1 MEVRE
6 LPFVSQQFEIGLRQ
20 PNNQTFNEM
29 IQAGQEIYIQKL
41 HSTNEDVLVLEDRHW
56 PVVGLNDQNKR
67 LLETLLFENR
77 SRLCWVD
84 VSFPKN
90 QDPSEIYI
98 KGRSFIRHHVLTNN
112 DQQFVIGISDWVF
125 DDLHK
130 LFFKKENRDRQR
142 VVEWLRNEFIISS
155 KAGPCFLISSGD
167 PSNFNLEVNSFRLH
181 GRKIALII
189 DRTGG
194 YLKIERIIRSQR
206 ANPEQAVILMQ
217 GELAFHDIS
226 VAFKMEKTGLTE
238 LDAIIQQSA
247 GSYLGIWKE
256 YNQIERTILQDR
268 ARQAGWLDYKKIWP
282 IPEGWRLEINKQPG
296 NARRLEEFGS
306 MEEIDLEVASEL
318 PKEMQLEEEEE
329 ITSDDDGEIP
339 SPVSLLSKEVT
350 GMPVKCVGIDAER
363 MTIDIRLSDVE
374 DERVPPE
381 LGVLFVSVSG
391 DRYRLRRREFAWQRV
406 RFMQNPIP
414 GLGFLLEQSLKFL
427 TRDYKARKISSK
439 DLRKYF
445 EVEPTDRQ
453 RMAIQAAINT
463 PDIALIQGPPGTG
476 KTRVITAL
484 NKALSDEQ
492 SFVDNKPGSILLTS
506 YQHDA
511 VENVAGLSS
520 VYGLPAIK
528 IGNRRTKD
536 KSYDPSTAWRK
547 KLVEE
552 LLNDPQRQITTP
564 VRDVYNRVKVLMIG
578 YVKSPPD
585 AKVTGQILRDVL
597 SASLDYISLE
607 LRDSLIELIHQVE
620 MNIAHRNFAEDAEN
634 QTIVQ
639 ATRRL
644 RIEQDSFNDDGARN
658 ALILKNRLKNLTWV
672 LPDDLEILS
681 TAADWVDDENLPP
694 FLPKL
699 ADLQARILDRYIK
712 ATPLDKAGL
721 VNADVERILTLII
734 EALYQYSCDHPDNAA
749 ELVTQRFIFD
759 LENDPQ
765 GAFKTLESYSFVLA
779 ATCQQSVGQSMQRRR
794 RDEPKESNLD
804 FDTVIVDEA
813 SRSNPLDLLI
823 PLSLAR
829 RRIILVGDH
838 RQLPHML
845 EPSVEKKL
853 NQSSNETQDYLRMSL
868 FERLFRHLQDLQKQ
882 DGITRTITLDRQYRM
897 HPILGEFVSD
907 TFYKPHGEGFHS
919 DHLNPIDYS
928 HEVHDYLGKVAV
940 WKHLSNTKGSE
951 RGGQSKFRVV
961 EARWIASETRK
972 ILDTHPHYS
981 VGIITFYS
989 TQVQQILKEMA
1000 IEEIGLT
1007 EQVDGIHQIK
1017 SIFLHTS
1024 DGEER
1029 LRVGIVDAFQGKE
1042 FDIVL
1047 LSLVRSNGQVADD
1060 EASLRRKYGFLT
1072 LENRLCVAMSRQKK
1086 LLIVV
1091 GDADMLTSQMAD
1103 KAVHGLVAFHQLCGG
1118 DHGIRISA

>member
-1 MEVRE
+1 MKIEE
-6 LPFVSQQFEIGLRQ
+6 LPRVSQQFEISLRPQ
-20 PNNQTFNEM
+20 SNPTFNEV
-29 IQAGQEIYIQKL
+29 IQAGQEAYIKKL
-41 HSTNEDVLVLEDRHW
+41 HSTNEDLLVLGDRHW
-56 PVVGLNDQNKR
+56 PVIGLNDQNKR
-67 LLETLLFENR
+67 LLEALLFENR
-77 SRLCWVD
+77 PRLCWVD
-84 VSFPKN
+84 VSSPKN
-90 QDPSEIYI
+90 QETAIIHI
-98 KGRSFIRHHVLTNN
+98 KGRNFIRHHVLTNN
-112 DQQFVIGISDWVF
+112 SQQIVIGISDWVF

-130 LFFKKENRDRQR
+130 LFFKKENQDRKQ
-142 VVEWLRNEFIISS
+142 VVEWLRDEFIISS
-155 KAGPCFLISSGD
+155 KSGPCFLISSGEG
-167 PSNFNLEVNSFRLH
+167 SNFDIDVNSFRLH

-189 DRTGG
+189 DKNSG
-194 YLKIERIIRSQR
+194 YQKIERIIRSQR
-206 ANPEQAVILMQ
+206 ENPEQAVTLIQ
-217 GELAFHDIS
+217 GELDFRDFS
-226 VAFKMEKTGLTE
+226 VASKMEKTRHTE

-256 YNQIERTILQDR
+256 YNQIERAILQDR
-268 ARQAGWLDYKKIWP
+268 ARQAGSLDYRKSWP

-318 PKEMQLEEEEE
+318 PKEMQLEDIEE
-329 ITSDDDGEIP
+329 IISDDGEIP
-339 SPVSLLSKEVT
+339 SPIDLLSKEVT
-350 GMPVKCVGIDAER
+350 GMPVRCIGVDVER
-363 MTIDIRLSDVE
+363 MTIDIRSSDIE

-381 LGVLFVSVSG
+381 SGFLFVSVSG

-406 RFMQNPIP
+406 RYMQNPIP
-414 GLGFLLEQSLKFL
+414 GLGFLLEQSVKFL
-427 TRDYKARKISSK
+427 TRDYKARKISPK
-439 DLRKYF
+439 NLRKYF

-453 RMAIQAAINT
+453 RLAIQAAINT

-492 SFVDNKPGSILLTS
+492 LFIDNKPGSILLTS

-536 KSYDPSTAWRK
+536 KSYDPSTSWRK

-552 LLNDPQRQITTP
+552 LLNDPERQITTP
-564 VRDVYNRVKVLMIG
+564 VRDVYNSVKILLIG
-578 YVKSPPD
+578 YIKSPPD
-585 AKVTGQILRDVL
+585 AKVTGQILRGVL
-597 SASLDYISLE
+597 STSLDYTSLE
-607 LRDSLIELIHQVE
+607 LQDSLIELIHQIE
-620 MNIAHRNFAEDAEN
+620 MNIAHRNFTETAEN

-658 ALILKNRLKNLTWV
+658 SLILKNRLKDLNWV
-672 LPDDLEILS
+672 LPADLELLEN
-681 TAADWVDDENLPP
+681 AADWVDDENPPP

-699 ADLQARILDRYIK
+699 AELQTRILERYLK

-721 VNADVERILTLII
+721 VNADVERILTLVI

-765 GAFKTLESYSFVLA
+765 GAFETLENYSFVLA
-779 ATCQQSVGQSMQRRR
+779 ATCQQSVGQAMQRYRR
-794 RDEPKESNLD
+794 GEPKESSLD
-804 FDTVIVDEA
+804 FDTVVVDEA

-845 EPSVEKKL
+845 EPNVEKKL
-853 NQSSNETQDYLRMSL
+853 NQSSSETQDYLRMSL

-882 DGITRTITLDRQYRM
+882 DGIQRTITLDRQYRM

-907 TFYKPHGEGFHS
+907 TFYKPYGEGFHS
-919 DHLNPIDYS
+919 DHLNPIEYA
-928 HEVHDYLGKVAV
+928 HEVRDYLGKVAV
-940 WKHLSNTKGSE
+940 WKNLSITKGHE
-951 RGGQSKFRVV
+951 MGGQSKFRVA

-972 ILDTHPHYS
+972 ILDTHPNYS
-981 VGIITFYS
+981 VGVITFYS

-1000 IEEIGLT
+1000 SEEIGLT
-1007 EQVDGIHQIK
+1007 EQFGEIHQIK
-1017 SIFLHTS
+1017 NAFLHTS
-1024 DGEER
+1024 DGGER
-1029 LRVGIVDAFQGKE
+1029 LRVGTVDAFQGKE

-1047 LSLVRSNGQVADD
+1047 LSLVRSNDLTADD
-1060 EASLRRKYGFLT
+1060 ESSLHRKYGFLT

-1091 GDADMLTSQMAD
+1091 GDAGMLTAKMAE
-1103 KAVHGLVAFHQLCGG
+1103 KAIHGLVAFHQLCGG
-1118 DHGIRISA
+1118 NHGLRIPA